1 MGDSITVVSDR
12 RSVIFMTSYPN
23 LIPLSPN
30 KVTAIVYA
38 VEPYAFD
45 RIYGGWWQRIV
56 STGAKE
62 AVRRSADRYV
72 RHILEG

>member
-1 MGDSITVVSDR
+1 
-12 RSVIFMTSYPN
+12 MTSYPN
-23 LIPLSPN
+23 LIPLSP
-30 KVTAIVYA
+30 KEVTAIVDA

-62 AVRRSADRYV
+62 AVRRSAERYV
-72 RHILEG
+72 RHIEGE